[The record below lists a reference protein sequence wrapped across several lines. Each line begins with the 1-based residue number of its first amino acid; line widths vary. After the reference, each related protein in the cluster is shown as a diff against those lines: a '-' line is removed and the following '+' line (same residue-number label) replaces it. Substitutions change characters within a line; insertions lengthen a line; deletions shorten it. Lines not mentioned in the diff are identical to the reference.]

1 MLINTFL
8 LFFKNLASYMYL
20 YSFSCM
26 SEIITAF
33 SSICLFSILLY
44 SFSRISTYI
53 KDNITNS
60 NNIIIFLSF
69 LINKII
75 NTSAIKKVILEKYN
89 LSIIPKIYP
98 IEAIQINLLIVYH
111 S

>member
-8 LFFKNLASYMYL
+8 LFSKNLASYMYL

-44 SFSRISTYI
+44 SFSRISIYM
-53 KDNITNS
+53 KDNITNT

-69 LINKII
+69 LINQKMHK
-75 NTSAIKKVILEKYN
+75 SAIKKVILEKYN

>member
-1 MLINTFL
+1 MT
-8 LFFKNLASYMYL
+8 
-20 YSFSCM
+20 
-26 SEIITAF
+26 
-33 SSICLFSILLY
+33 
-44 SFSRISTYI
+44 
-53 KDNITNS
+53 DNITNTH
-60 NNIIIFLSF
+60 NIIIFLSF

>member
-1 MLINTFL
+1 
-8 LFFKNLASYMYL
+8 
-20 YSFSCM
+20 M

-60 NNIIIFLSF
+60 NNTIIFLSF

-89 LSIIPKIYP
+89 LSIIPKI
-98 IEAIQINLLIVYH
+98 
-111 S
+111 